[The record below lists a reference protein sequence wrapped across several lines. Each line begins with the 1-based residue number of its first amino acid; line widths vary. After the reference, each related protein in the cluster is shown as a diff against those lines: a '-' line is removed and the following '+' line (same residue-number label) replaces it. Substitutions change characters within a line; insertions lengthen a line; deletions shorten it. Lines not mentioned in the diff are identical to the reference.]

1 MSTKYKEVQR
11 FTQWWIW
18 ILLLGLTLIPVYG
31 VIQQLIGGKP
41 MGDHPMSDTG
51 LIIFLLLMLAF
62 DYFFWMIR
70 LITEIDAESIQIK
83 FFPFVQREIKWSEV
97 ESYEIVGYGF
107 VGGWGIRIGTQYG
120 TVYNTR
126 GRIGLA
132 LEMKN
137 GKKCCIG
144 TQQESELRAYLRRTM
159 PVE

>member
-97 ESYEIVGYGF
+97 ESYEIVDYGF